1 MEVRMRQL
9 FLALII
15 FPVLAL
21 GAETKR
27 TAHID
32 GMTCPSC
39 AASIEKQFKKIPQ
52 VSDIDINIRKGTAVV
67 SVKDGQDLSDDQIKT
82 AIETAGYKLK
92 SVDK

>member
-1 MEVRMRQL
+1 MRKL

-15 FPVLAL
+15 FPIVAL

-27 TAHID
+27 TVHVE

-52 VSDIDINIRKGTAVV
+52 VEGVNINIRKGTAVV
-67 SVKDGQDLSDDQIKT
+67 TVKDGQSLSDDHIREAVK
-82 AIETAGYKLK
+82 EAGYAVKTI
-92 SVDK
+92 D